1 MGEIKEEIAASEA
14 KTVSDNYYSGIE
26 TQTLPVG
33 ALNHIEPS
41 SIENLK
47 ALVLSIDWEIT
58 DEVMTEFIEQVE
70 ILKDRYGNDKILKI
84 FLQLLGDLGKYIKF
98 YQART
103 HPDAINAL
111 KILYNNMEKM
121 VISKDMTE
129 AEREKL
135 LLTEVTRF
143 KKLKEQIAK
152 RNADNNLEKDRGPE
166 IIPAG
171 EIKPKAEILE
181 KNSAIKEKIKSQE
194 KTTEKILQQTVFE
207 KAPFNKAFDL
217 AVEEIK
223 HVIKIEFKALRSEL
237 NLWSEGK

>member
-1 MGEIKEEIAASEA
+1 MGEIKDEIAASEA
-14 KTVSDNYYSGIE
+14 ETGSDNYYSGIE

-33 ALNHIEPS
+33 ALNRIEPS
-41 SIENLK
+41 SLENLK

-70 ILKDRYGNDKILKI
+70 ILKDRYGNDKILEI
-84 FLQLLGDLGKYIKF
+84 FLQLLGDLGKYIRF

-111 KILYNNMEKM
+111 KTLYNNMEKM

-135 LLTEVTRF
+135 LLTEVTKF
-143 KKLKEQIAK
+143 KKLKEQITK
-152 RNADNNLEKDRGPE
+152 RNADNNLEKDRGSE
-166 IIPAG
+166 IIPEG
-171 EIKPKAEILE
+171 EIKPKEKKLE

-194 KTTEKILQQTVFE
+194 KITEKILQQTVFE
-207 KAPFNKAFDL
+207 KAPSNEAFDL

-237 NLWSEGK
+237 NLWSEGR